1 MRRYKF
7 HAGRW
12 IAWGLA
18 AILGLAAVA
27 IAGIALLAMRVKLPG
42 EEIVPAG
49 MRRNTSVYVRMRDGV
64 EIAIDI
70 WLPPGQK
77 TGERVPVL
85 MKATRYWRATQY
97 GWAYRPMMA
106 VGAIQPPR
114 SSVDYFNR
122 RGYAVLLIDARG
134 SGASGGS
141 RVTEFSPDEIA
152 DYGEIAHW
160 ASQQPWSNG
169 RVGAYGVSYEGN
181 TAELTAAAN
190 EPSFKATAPLFSD
203 FDSAMLVLP
212 NGVYTQGFLQPW
224 SDMVAAMDRNDICF
238 LQKVAGW
245 GCWGVRQ
252 LTPGVKRV
260 DSDLDGKHLR
270 ELLADRH
277 NLNVAE
283 GMGRIE
289 FRDDP
294 LGKPGAASL
303 QLADVNP
310 YGLRRNLE
318 SSGAAMQVWCG
329 WLDAGTCE
337 GALERYATFSNP
349 QQLIIG
355 PCSHGCRFNVDPFLA
370 ANQHTPAN
378 PAFEEQWRMRAD
390 FFDRYLKKDPPEKI
404 ESGIQYYT
412 MGEGQW
418 HSTTVWPPAEFAHS
432 SRRYYF
438 AADHRLSLQ
447 APEAGSASDSYTVDF
462 TATTGQHTRWHTQN
476 GGLDVIYPDRREP
489 DKRLLVYASA
499 PLETDVE
506 ITGSPVITL
515 QMASTESDGAIHV
528 YLEDV
533 APEGRVTYLDEGIFR
548 AINRKIA
555 DPKTMPFK
563 VFGPAHSLLRAD
575 AEPLTSGQPA
585 VLSFALFPTSLL
597 LRKGHSIRVAL
608 AGADAPLFRR
618 YPPEGNSSWTLYRQ
632 KTRASYIELPLRP
645 R

>member
-1 MRRYKF
+1 
-7 HAGRW
+7 
-12 IAWGLA
+12 
-18 AILGLAAVA
+18 
-27 IAGIALLAMRVKLPG
+27 
-42 EEIVPAG
+42 
-49 MRRNTSVYVRMRDGV
+49 
-64 EIAIDI
+64 
-70 WLPPGQK
+70 
-77 TGERVPVL
+77 
-85 MKATRYWRATQY
+85 
-97 GWAYRPMMA
+97 
-106 VGAIQPPR
+106 
-114 SSVDYFNR
+114 
-122 RGYAVLLIDARG
+122 
-134 SGASGGS
+134 
-141 RVTEFSPDEIA
+141 
-152 DYGEIAHW
+152 
-160 ASQQPWSNG
+160 
-169 RVGAYGVSYEGN
+169 
-181 TAELTAAAN
+181 
-190 EPSFKATAPLFSD
+190 
-203 FDSAMLVLP
+203 
-212 NGVYTQGFLQPW
+212 
-224 SDMVAAMDRNDICF
+224 
-238 LQKVAGW
+238 
-245 GCWGVRQ
+245 VRQ

-337 GALERYATFSNP
+337 GALQRYATFSNP

-447 APEAGSASDSYTVDF
+447 AP
-462 TATTGQHTRWHTQN
+462 
-476 GGLDVIYPDRREP
+476 
-489 DKRLLVYASA
+489 
-499 PLETDVE
+499 
-506 ITGSPVITL
+506 
-515 QMASTESDGAIHV
+515 
-528 YLEDV
+528 
-533 APEGRVTYLDEGIFR
+533 
-548 AINRKIA
+548 
-555 DPKTMPFK
+555 
-563 VFGPAHSLLRAD
+563 
-575 AEPLTSGQPA
+575 
-585 VLSFALFPTSLL
+585 
-597 LRKGHSIRVAL
+597 
-608 AGADAPLFRR
+608 
-618 YPPEGNSSWTLYRQ
+618 
-632 KTRASYIELPLRP
+632 
-645 R
+645 

>member
-1 MRRYKF
+1 MRTYKF

-70 WLPPGQK
+70 WLPPGLK
-77 TGERVPVL
+77 AGERVPVL
-85 MKATRYWRATQY
+85 MKTTRYWRATQN
-97 GWAYRPMMA
+97 GWAYRPMVA
-106 VGAIQPPR
+106 LGVTQPSP

-134 SGASGGS
+134 SGASGGN
-141 RVTEFSPDEIA
+141 RIAEFSPDEVA
-152 DYGEIAHW
+152 DYGEIARW
-160 ASQQPWSNG
+160 ASRQPWSNG

-181 TAELTAAAN
+181 TAELTAAAD

-238 LQKVAGW
+238 LQKVTGW

-252 LTPGVKRV
+252 LTPGVKRA
-260 DSDLDGKHLR
+260 DSDPDGKHLR
-270 ELLADRH
+270 ELVGERH

-283 GMGRIE
+283 SVGRIE

-294 LGKPGAASL
+294 LGKPGNTPL
-303 QLADVNP
+303 RLGDVSP
-310 YGLRRNLE
+310 YGQRRNLE
-318 SSGAAMQVWCG
+318 SSGTAMQVWCG

-355 PCSHGCRFNVDPFLA
+355 PCSHGCRFNVDPFLP

-390 FFDRYLKKDPPEKI
+390 FFDRYLKKDPPAKI
-404 ESGIQYYT
+404 ESVIQYYT

-418 HSTTVWPPAEFAHS
+418 HSTTVWPPAEFANA

-438 AADHRLSLQ
+438 AADHLLSLQ
-447 APEAGSASDSYTVDF
+447 APEAGKCERFLYRGFHGHHRPT
-462 TATTGQHTRWHTQN
+462 
-476 GGLDVIYPDRREP
+476 
-489 DKRLLVYASA
+489 
-499 PLETDVE
+499 
-506 ITGSPVITL
+506 
-515 QMASTESDGAIHV
+515 
-528 YLEDV
+528 
-533 APEGRVTYLDEGIFR
+533 
-548 AINRKIA
+548 
-555 DPKTMPFK
+555 
-563 VFGPAHSLLRAD
+563 HSLAYPKRWL
-575 AEPLTSGQPA
+575 
-585 VLSFALFPTSLL
+585 
-597 LRKGHSIRVAL
+597 
-608 AGADAPLFRR
+608 RR
-618 YPPEGNSSWTLYRQ
+618 YLSRPARTRQ
-632 KTRASYIELPLRP
+632 TVARLCQRP
-645 R
+645 AGDRC